1 MQSGK
6 KGDVPRHIGRTK
18 GGLNSKL
25 HAVVNDEGKPIV
37 MALTAGQVSDHIG
50 AKIVYPGLPNAGTPI
65 GDKGYDS
72 DELRAA
78 LKTKGIG
85 SCIPPRAKRKN
96 PARYCK
102 PLYKQRH
109 KVENAFSRRKDWRR
123 IATRYDR
130 CADTCFAAI
139 TIAATVIFQLN

>member
-1 MQSGK
+1 LQPGK

-37 MALTAGQVSDHIG
+37 MALTAGQLSDHIG
-50 AKIVYPGLPNAGTPI
+50 AKIIYPQLPNAKTLI

-72 DELRAA
+72 DEFRAA
-78 LKTKGIG
+78 LEARGIC

-96 PARYCK
+96 PADYCK
-102 PLYKQRH
+102 TLYKQRH
-109 KVENAFSRRKDWRR
+109 KVENTFGRLKDWRR

-130 CADTCFAAI
+130 CADTFFAAV
-139 TIAATVIFQLN
+139 TIAATVIFWLN